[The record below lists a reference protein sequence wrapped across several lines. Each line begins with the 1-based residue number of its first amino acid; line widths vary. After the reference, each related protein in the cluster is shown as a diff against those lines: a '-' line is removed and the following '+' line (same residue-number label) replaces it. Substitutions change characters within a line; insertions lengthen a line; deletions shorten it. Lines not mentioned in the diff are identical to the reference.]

1 MDTRLTKVIN
11 KIISFCL
18 PMLSFL
24 IVLTFYLRTY
34 DSCQIKISVFHWGGI
49 IIFSLWLIKIIE
61 KYPYQ
66 NNFRDFRPF
75 LNYLTVPVLCFLLSA
90 ILSYWFSPFKATSL
104 DELIKR
110 MLYVGIFMVTLN
122 EINRKESIK
131 FFLWPVIIGAFFILI
146 IFRKTIFST
155 GMGINLSMI
164 KSVIVFLFIGA
175 VVWML
180 YNDKEEEN
188 IDKLIRWIICSTFLA
203 VLYGMLQY
211 FNKSTLS
218 SIVVVKKIIL
228 NFLMELHLDPFMW
241 RNAFG
246 YRIFST
252 FGNPNFFSAFLVL
265 VSPLIFMEFLRTKK
279 KKYVILFLVNVS
291 ATILA
296 VTKAS
301 WVGFA
306 ASSMLCLILSVIGL
320 RLKVKLK
327 KVLIAGVVIINL
339 LALFGVTY
347 YSRKR
352 IDSLRFRLFTW
363 ESTIEMIK
371 NHPVLGSGIGT
382 FKIIYPSYRQ
392 PEIFH
397 IEGKHNTETDHPE
410 NEFLEIL
417 YDQGIVGLFIFLL
430 WILPAFFWKGIRKI
444 KQLAVDRENTD
455 KKLSAD
461 LVKDE
466 YYLIGILSGLFGL
479 LVHNLMCVN
488 MRFVSSGFFFWLFL
502 GMAGSII
509 LKTKRETK
517 CLDKNIFYSSKGVII
532 RKRVCQ
538 IIIACGCI
546 YLIFPFPPYGF
557 FTRLFLADLHHN
569 RAIAYSKRKI
579 WSEALREYK
588 EVIKFN
594 PSYIMAYYFMG
605 NVYKDRM
612 FPGDKEKALKK
623 YEQVKKL
630 APNYVQVHLHEGNTY
645 FYMANQAH
653 KKGKK
658 EESRLYYKKALVD
671 FKRAQLLDPVFSPI
685 YVKIAGCCY
694 QLGKYKEAKEILQIA
709 LSHKGKNFTNHFYAD
724 CYMNLANIAVMEK
737 ENKIAEEYYKKAIR
751 IKPDYII
758 AHKNLAVFYA
768 RFGEKQKSI
777 IYWKN
782 VLKLNPEDE
791 TAILNLNKLKA
802 SEK

>member
-24 IVLTFYLRTY
+24 IVLTFYLKTY
-34 DSCQIKISVFHWGGI
+34 DSCQIKISVLHWGGI
-49 IIFSLWLIKIIE
+49 ILFSLWLIKIIE
-61 KYPYQ
+61 KEPYQ
-66 NNFRDFRPF
+66 NNFRYFRSF
-75 LNYLTVPVLCFLLSA
+75 LNYLTVPVFCFLLSA

-104 DELIKR
+104 AELIKR
-110 MLYVGIFMVTLN
+110 VLYIGIFLVTLN

-131 FFLWPVIIGAFFILI
+131 IFLWPVIIGAFLILI
-146 IFRKTIFST
+146 IFRKTIFSV
-155 GMGINLSMI
+155 GMGLNLSMI

-175 VVWML
+175 IVWML

-203 VLYGMLQY
+203 VWYGMLQY
-211 FNKSTLS
+211 FNKSTLY
-218 SIVVVKKIIL
+218 SIVAVKKIIL
-228 NFLMELHLDPFMW
+228 SFFMELHLDPFMW
-241 RNAFG
+241 RDAFG

-279 KKYVILFLVNVS
+279 KKYLILFLVNMS

-306 ASSMLCLILSVIGL
+306 ASSMLCVILSVIGL

-352 IDSLRFRLFTW
+352 MDSLLFRVRTW

-371 NHPVLGSGIGT
+371 QHPVLGSGIGT
-382 FKIIYPSYRQ
+382 FKIIYPSYRL
-392 PEIFH
+392 PEIFR

-410 NEFLEIL
+410 NEFLEVW
-417 YDQGIVGLFIFLL
+417 YDEGIVGLFIFL
-430 WILPAFFWKGIRKI
+430 WILFAFFSGGIKKI
-444 KQLAVDRENTD
+444 NELSLNKENID
-455 KKLSAD
+455 KKSLIY
-461 LVKDE
+461 LPKHQ

-509 LKTKRETK
+509 LKTEKETDFLEK
-517 CLDKNIFYSSKGVII
+517 KIFYSSKGVII
-532 RKRVCQ
+532 RKRICQ

-546 YLIFPFPPYGF
+546 YLILPFPLYGF

-579 WSEALREYK
+579 WSEALKEYE

-594 PSYIMAYYFMG
+594 PSYIMAYYLWEMFIKTG
-605 NVYKDRM
+605 N
-612 FPGDKEKALKK
+612 FP
-623 YEQVKKL
+623 
-630 APNYVQVHLHEGNTY
+630 
-645 FYMANQAH
+645 
-653 KKGKK
+653 
-658 EESRLYYKKALVD
+658 
-671 FKRAQLLDPVFSPI
+671 
-685 YVKIAGCCY
+685 
-694 QLGKYKEAKEILQIA
+694 EIMRT
-709 LSHKGKNFTNHFYAD
+709 H
-724 CYMNLANIAVMEK
+724 
-737 ENKIAEEYYKKAIR
+737 
-751 IKPDYII
+751 
-758 AHKNLAVFYA
+758 
-768 RFGEKQKSI
+768 
-777 IYWKN
+777 
-782 VLKLNPEDE
+782 
-791 TAILNLNKLKA
+791 
-802 SEK
+802 